1 MRAPD
6 VVPSIDRLPIE
17 IDSIVLLTG
26 VSISLLLTQLL
37 HWRPSALLTHVLVA
51 RSAAEL
57 GECAVEG
64 GRLVK
69 AQPALAARAAAAL
82 RAVALAAL
90 SEMGAPAAPRGEG
103 IEAAAAQFVAA
114 QRAILERVANP
125 S

>member
-1 MRAPD
+1 MSAAAIEATLDEWVAAKRAKD
-6 VVPSIDRLPIE
+6 FARADNLREELRAGGVD
-17 IDSIVLLTG
+17 LTEA
-26 VSISLLLTQLL
+26 SLEFGADGAPT
-37 HWRPSALLTHVLVA
+37 PASALLTHVLVA

-69 AQPALAARAAAAL
+69 APPALAAR
-82 RAVALAAL
+82 
-90 SEMGAPAAPRGEG
+90 
-103 IEAAAAQFVAA
+103 AAAAQFVAA

>member
-1 MRAPD
+1 MQT
-6 VVPSIDRLPIE
+6 E
-17 IDSIVLLTG
+17 LLRDGG
-26 VSISLLLTQLL
+26 VDLAEASL
-37 HWRPSALLTHVLVA
+37 
-51 RSAAEL
+51 EF
-57 GECAVEG
+57 GAVEG

-69 AQPALAARAAAAL
+69 APPALAARAAAAL

-90 SEMGAPAAPRGEG
+90 GEMGAPAAARGDG